1 LHQILISML
10 VSLLYITFSCI
21 VIWRSSK
28 GFEIA
33 SDYLGRKMPL
43 GIKGATLN
51 AIASSMPE
59 FLTTIFFLFYL
70 RDAEG
75 FSGGLGVTSGSALF
89 NLLIIPALVVL
100 ILFTSGKKHTIVLNK
115 KVLMREG
122 LVLLVSQVVFVNLLF
137 SGELL
142 AIHGLILVVIY
153 LLYLGLLWIIT
164 QRKGTRDP
172 GFTLSVE
179 ENNRSVLHRLLTLD
193 ITRLILHGRCITA
206 SRAWLLLGFSTMVM
220 TFGTWLLVYA
230 TDLFGEITHIPLIFV
245 AVVLS
250 AAATSVPDTIIS
262 IKDARKGNY
271 DDAVSN
277 ALGSNIFDIAFALGL
292 PLLMYNLIYGESII
306 LKAEV
311 LAFTKEVWVFLLL
324 ATVSAL
330 AIMLIGKKFNR
341 RKALLLLGIYALFLL
356 FVGTQVRPEF
366 QEGIGKPIGGFLKN
380 VADGIGNLLP

>member
-1 LHQILISML
+1 MLLSLIF
-10 VSLLYITFSCI
+10 ITFSCI
-21 VIWRSSK
+21 VIWRSSH

-33 SDYLGRKMPL
+33 SDYLGRKMPP

-100 ILFTSGKKHTIVLNK
+100 ILVTSGRRYHIVLNK
-115 KVLMREG
+115 KVLLREG
-122 LVLLVSQVVFVNLLF
+122 IVLLISQIVFVNILF
-137 SGELL
+137 RGKLL
-142 AIHGLILVVIY
+142 ARHGLILVVIY
-153 LLYLGLLWIIT
+153 LLYLALLYVISR
-164 QRKGTRDP
+164 RKRTADRGYKLPAEKKKRSI
-172 GFTLSVE
+172 LH
-179 ENNRSVLHRLLTLD
+179 SVLTLN
-193 ITRLILHGRCITA
+193 ITRLILLGRGMNA
-206 SRAWLLLGFSTMVM
+206 ARAWLLLASCTTVM

-230 TDLFGEITHIPLIFV
+230 TDLFGEVTRIPLIFV

-292 PLLMYNLIYGESII
+292 PLLMYNLIYGESMT
-306 LKAEV
+306 LSAEV
-311 LAFTKEVWVFLLL
+311 LDFTKEVWAFLLL
-324 ATVSAL
+324 ATLIAL
-330 AIMLIGKKFNR
+330 VIMLVGKKFNR
-341 RKALLLLGIYALFLL
+341 RKAFLLLGIYALFLI
-356 FVGTQVRPEF
+356 FVGTQVGEGL
-366 QEGIGKPIGGFLKN
+366 QEGIGQSIGDFLTSL
-380 VADGIGNLLP
+380 ADWIGSQLH

>member
-1 LHQILISML
+1 ML
-10 VSLLYITFSCI
+10 LSILYIIISCI
-21 VIWRSSK
+21 IIWRSSN

-33 SDYLGRKMPL
+33 SDFLGRKMPL

-70 RDAEG
+70 RDADG

-89 NLLIIPALVVL
+89 NLLIIPALAVL
-100 ILFTSGKKHTIVLNK
+100 VIFSKSKKKSVVLNK

-122 LVLLVSQVVFVNLLF
+122 AVLLISQIVFVNILF

-142 AIHGLILVVIY
+142 AIHGLILVLIY
-153 LLYLGLLWIIT
+153 LLYLGWLFGISR
-164 QRKGTRDP
+164 RKMIADP
-172 GFTLSVE
+172 GFVTPTQAVP
-179 ENNRSVLHRLLTLD
+179 RSVFVKIITLD
-193 ITRLILHGRCITA
+193 ITHLVLNGKKI
-206 SRAWLLLGFSTMVM
+206 SRGLAWLLLGMSTLVM

-230 TDLFGEITHIPLIFV
+230 TDHFGEVTGIPLIFV
-245 AVVLS
+245 AVVFS

-262 IKDARKGNY
+262 INDALKGNY

-292 PLLMYNLIYGESII
+292 PVLLFNLFYEEPM
-306 LKAEV
+306 LLDREV

-324 ATVSAL
+324 ATFLAL
-330 AIMLIGKKFNR
+330 AIML
-341 RKALLLLGIYALFLL
+341 
-356 FVGTQVRPEF
+356 T
-366 QEGIGKPIGGFLKN
+366 
-380 VADGIGNLLP
+380 GNS

>member
-1 LHQILISML
+1 ML

-122 LVLLVSQVVFVNLLF
+122 LVLLVSQVVFVNFLF

-206 SRAWLLLGFSTMVM
+206 SQGPGFY
-220 TFGTWLLVYA
+220 W
-230 TDLFGEITHIPLIFV
+230 D
-245 AVVLS
+245 S
-250 AAATSVPDTIIS
+250 AP
-262 IKDARKGNY
+262 
-271 DDAVSN
+271 
-277 ALGSNIFDIAFALGL
+277 
-292 PLLMYNLIYGESII
+292 
-306 LKAEV
+306 
-311 LAFTKEVWVFLLL
+311 W
-324 ATVSAL
+324 
-330 AIMLIGKKFNR
+330 
-341 RKALLLLGIYALFLL
+341 
-356 FVGTQVRPEF
+356 
-366 QEGIGKPIGGFLKN
+366 
-380 VADGIGNLLP
+380 

>member
-1 LHQILISML
+1 MGPALI
-10 VSLLYITFSCI
+10 YITISCLI
-21 VIWRSSK
+21 IWRSSL

-33 SDYLGRKMPL
+33 SDFLGRRLPA

-89 NLLIIPALVVL
+89 NLLIIPALAVL
-100 ILFTSGKKHTIVLNK
+100 VIFSTGKGKSIVLNK
-115 KVLMREG
+115 RVLMREG
-122 LVLLVSQVVFVNLLF
+122 AVLLISQIIFVNILF

-142 AIHGLILVVIY
+142 AIHGLILVLIY
-153 LLYLGLLWIIT
+153 LLYLGLLYSIT
-164 QRKGTRDP
+164 RRKKMADP
-172 GFTLSVE
+172 GFKTPE
-179 ENNRSVLHRLLTLD
+179 QRTRRSIPVKILTLD
-193 ITRLILHGRCITA
+193 ITHLVLNGKEITRG
-206 SRAWLLLGFSTMVM
+206 RAWSLLGVSTLVM

-230 TDLFGEITHIPLIFV
+230 TDHIGEVTGIPLIFV

-250 AAATSVPDTIIS
+250 AIATSVPDTIIS

-292 PLLMYNLIYGESII
+292 PVLLFNLFYEETMV
-306 LKAEV
+306 LNPEV
-311 LAFTKEVWVFLLL
+311 LAFTKEVWVFLLI
-324 ATVSAL
+324 ATFLAL
-330 AIMLIGKKFNR
+330 AIMLLGKVFNR
-341 RKALLLLGIYALFLL
+341 FKAILLLSIYLLFLL
-356 FVGTQVRPEF
+356 FVGTQVDENL
-366 QEGIGKPIGGFLKN
+366 QGIGQPIGEFLKS
-380 VADGIGNLLP
+380 VANWIGERLH

>member
-1 LHQILISML
+1 MGAALI
-10 VSLLYITFSCI
+10 YIAISCLI
-21 VIWRSSK
+21 IWRSSH

-33 SDYLGRKMPL
+33 SDFLGRKLPA

-70 RDAEG
+70 RDADG

-89 NLLIIPALVVL
+89 NLLIIPALAVL
-100 ILFTSGKKHTIVLNK
+100 VIFSRKKKKSITLNK

-122 LVLLVSQVVFVNLLF
+122 AVLLISQIVFVNILF

-142 AIHGLILVVIY
+142 AIHGLTLVLIY
-153 LLYLGLLWIIT
+153 LLYLGWLYAIT
-164 QRKGTRDP
+164 RSKNMADP
-172 GFTLSVE
+172 GFKTPE
-179 ENNRSVLHRLLTLD
+179 QPIGRSVLTKILTLD
-193 ITRLILHGRCITA
+193 VTHLVLKGRQINRG
-206 SRAWLLLGFSTMVM
+206 RAWLLLGFSTLVM

-230 TDLFGEITHIPLIFV
+230 TDHFGEVTGIPLIFV

-292 PLLMYNLIYGESII
+292 PVLLFNLFYEEPMF
-306 LKAEV
+306 LDPEV
-311 LAFTKEVWVFLLL
+311 LAFTKEVWVFLLM
-324 ATVSAL
+324 ATFVAL
-330 AIMLIGKKFNR
+330 AIMLSGKQFNR
-341 RKALLLLGIYALFLL
+341 IKAFLLLGIYVLFLL
-356 FVGTQVRPEF
+356 FVGTQINEDL
-366 QEGIGKPIGGFLKN
+366 QGIGKPIGEFLKG
-380 VADGIGNLLP
+380 VANWIGTFLH

>member
-1 LHQILISML
+1 MMLIS
-10 VSLLYITFSCI
+10 LLFITLSCI
-21 VIWRSSK
+21 VIWRSSN

-33 SDYLGRKMPL
+33 SDYLGRRMPP

-100 ILFTSGKKHTIVLNK
+100 ILYTAGKGRQIVLNK
-115 KVLMREG
+115 KVLLREG
-122 LVLLVSQVVFVNLLF
+122 LVLLVSQVVFVNILF
-137 SGELL
+137 RGELL
-142 AIHGLILVVIY
+142 ARHGLILVVIY
-153 LLYLGLLWIIT
+153 LLYLGLLWTIT
-164 QRKGTRDP
+164 RRKKASDP
-172 GFTLSVE
+172 GFKLRLE
-179 ENNRSVLHRLLTLD
+179 HRDLGILRRLLTLD
-193 ITRLILHGRCITA
+193 ITRLILYKKDMTA
-206 SRAWLLLGFSTMVM
+206 TRAWLLLLVSTMVM

-230 TDLFGEITHIPLIFV
+230 TDLFGEITDIPLIFV

-271 DDAVSN
+271 DDALSN

-292 PLLMYNLIYGESII
+292 PVLLYTLIYGESMS
-306 LKAEV
+306 LDAEV

-324 ATVSAL
+324 ATFL
-330 AIMLIGKKFNR
+330 AVVIMLLGKRFHR
-341 RKALLLLGIYALFLL
+341 RKAFILLGIYALFLV
-356 FVGTQVRPEF
+356 FVGTQVGEEL
-366 QEGIGKPIGGFLKN
+366 QQGIGQPIGDFLKG
-380 VADGIGNLLP
+380 VADWIGRQLH